1 MVGCKQINFLLLGI
15 PFPFFSSLYSSVK
28 ISSCVLLMS
37 QSSASFTSD
46 GRSSPTIFPS
56 TDLLTFAANRI
67 TQPQILISLFH
78 DEWRFG
84 SNLHYD
90 GVSNC
95 MTFDIMATWMTF
107 SSWTSE
113 GLSMS
118 VFTKTSLPVL
128 KFSGPYHH
136 KSLSAKSSTDIPR
149 DSTSA
154 GFSFAFTWFYFPG
167 ADNLWISLILFATCG
182 LNFLLWFLT
191 HHKTFILSVQ

>member
-1 MVGCKQINFLLLGI
+1 MCFWWANLLRPLLLMAGVHQQSFHQLIFLPLLRTELPNHKFLLV
-15 PFPFFSSLYSSVK
+15 FSM
-28 ISSCVLLMS
+28 MS
-37 QSSASFTSD
+37 DALD
-46 GRSSPTIFPS
+46 
-56 TDLLTFAANRI
+56 
-67 TQPQILISLFH
+67 LISIMMVCLTVWPLTSWQL
-78 DEWRFG
+78 EW
-84 SNLHYD
+84 
-90 GVSNC
+90 
-95 MTFDIMATWMTF
+95 
-107 SSWTSE
+107 
-113 GLSMS
+113 LSLLELLK
-118 VFTKTSLPVL
+118 VFQCQFLPKRL

>member
-37 QSSASFTSD
+37 QSSASFISD
-46 GRSSPTIFPS
+46 GRSSPTIFSS
-56 TDLLTFAANRI
+56 TDLLTFVTNLI

-118 VFTKTSLPVL
+118 VFTKTSQILW
-128 KFSGPYHH
+128 
-136 KSLSAKSSTDIPR
+136 TIP
-149 DSTSA
+149 
-154 GFSFAFTWFYFPG
+154 P
-167 ADNLWISLILFATCG
+167 
-182 LNFLLWFLT
+182 
-191 HHKTFILSVQ
+191 